1 MRKASVLAAGIVTAL
16 LLLLLHSGT
25 ARATELDA
33 TAEVA
38 IGTGVLVGG
47 YGLGAAPALTGRGNQ
62 TAAIP
67 LIGPLVWWTTTMQ
80 RIDAR
85 VAYERANPCHGNGEP
100 FSCVGANTSGIDRF
114 FHITMALPYALAA
127 TGAQTA
133 GIVLLVHGASRTD
146 RSRGLRGE
154 AKEHTRLGFAPTAT
168 GLRVFG
174 TF

>member
-1 MRKASVLAAGIVTAL
+1 MRKALLLAVTILTAL
-16 LLLLLHSGT
+16 LLLLLPKT
-25 ARATELDA
+25 ASATELDP
-33 TAEVA
+33 TAELA
-38 IGTGVLVGG
+38 LGTGALVGG

-85 VAYERANPCHGNGEP
+85 VTYEKANPCHGNGEP
-100 FSCVGANTSGIDRF
+100 FSCVGANTSGLDRF
-114 FHITMALPYALAA
+114 FHVTMALPYALAA

-146 RSRGLRGE
+146 RSRRSGS
-154 AKEHTRLGFAPTAT
+154 AEHTRLGFAPTAT